1 MIELLT
7 GKAAQMSL
15 TTTRISFWICG
26 VLVAVAG
33 CSATNEVDYG
43 KVDLIQAGGTITLD
57 GAPLAS
63 AVISFDNPETGT
75 FSFARTDS
83 SGKYVLQFDTEKTGV
98 TPGQKI
104 VQISTSRTILGL
116 GGSEEGDPASGGE
129 GEGGSEGEGE
139 SGGSDV
145 EAVPSCY
152 NKESILKVEVTK
164 DKTTYNFDLK
174 SDCSTTGAAN

>member
-1 MIELLT
+1 
-7 GKAAQMSL
+7 MSL
-15 TTTRISFWICG
+15 TTTRISGWICG
-26 VLVAVAG
+26 LLMVTAG

-43 KVDLIQAGGTITLD
+43 KVDLIQAGGTVTLD

-83 SGKYVLQFDTEKTGV
+83 GGKYVLQFDTEKKGV

-116 GGSEEGDPASGGE
+116 GGSEEGDPASDGAV
-129 GEGGSEGEGE
+129 EGEGE
-139 SGGSDV
+139 SGESNV

-174 SDCSTTGAAN
+174 SDCSTTGASN